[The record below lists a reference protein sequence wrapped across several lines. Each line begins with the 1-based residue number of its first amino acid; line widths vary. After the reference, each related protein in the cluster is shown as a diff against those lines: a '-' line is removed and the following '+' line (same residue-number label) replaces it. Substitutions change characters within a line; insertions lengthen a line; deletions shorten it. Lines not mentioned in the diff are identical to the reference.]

1 MFSSRP
7 RDEGAANSGGLRMVV
22 SSKRLIVCVT
32 AALAVAAGSQTVLA
46 DTVLITGANS
56 GIGLEFV
63 KQYAAKGWSVIATS
77 RRSGVPESLAA
88 VVKDHKNVRVEKL
101 DVTSQDDLK
110 ALTTKLNGEPIDLL
124 INNAGVYNDRSQ
136 CHDDDCPG
144 DWTTQ
149 SFGNLHY
156 DLLDTIMAVNV
167 KGPLMVSEALLA
179 NVKAS
184 KRKTIIA
191 ISSTNGSL
199 TDQLAGSGAIFYR
212 ASKAALNRAMQ
223 LVSRAE
229 QKDGVTVVMLHPG
242 AVVTERQAYLEG
254 FKGMIEMPFSV
265 TSMIGTIDKLTIADT
280 GKFLN
285 YDGTTAPW

>member
-1 MFSSRP
+1 MIT
-7 RDEGAANSGGLRMVV
+7 
-22 SSKRLIVCVT
+22 SSKRPMMWLVVV
-32 AALAVAAGSQTVLA
+32 AMAAVAVCSSSAAA

-63 KQYAAKGWSVIATS
+63 KQYAAKGWTVIATS
-77 RRSGVPESLAA
+77 RRTGVPESLAG
-88 VVKDHKNVRVEKL
+88 VIKDHKNVRVEKL
-101 DVTSQDDLK
+101 DVTSPDDLK
-110 ALTTKLNGEPIDLL
+110 ALTAKLNGEPIDVL
-124 INNAGVYNDRSQ
+124 INNAGVYNDRSK

-144 DWTTQ
+144 DWSTQ
-149 SFGNLHY
+149 SFGDLHY

-167 KGPLMVSEALLA
+167 KGPLMVSEALLP

-223 LVSRAE
+223 LVARAE

-265 TSMIGTIDKLTIADT
+265 THMIATIDKLTVADT

-285 YDGTTAPW
+285 YDGTAAPW

>member
-1 MFSSRP
+1 MVGIVAFSAASTVVP
-7 RDEGAANSGGLRMVV
+7 RSASAE
-22 SSKRLIVCVT
+22 
-32 AALAVAAGSQTVLA
+32 
-46 DTVLITGANS
+46 TVLITGANS

-63 KQYAAKGWSVIATS
+63 KQYAAKGWNVIATH
-77 RRSGVPESLAA
+77 RRSGVPDSLAA
-88 VVKDHKNVRVEKL
+88 VIKDHKNVRVERL
-101 DVTSQDDLK
+101 DVTSADDLK
-110 ALTTKLNGEPIDLL
+110 ALTTKLAGEPIDLL
-124 INNAGVYNDRSQ
+124 INNAGVYNDRSK

-144 DWTTQ
+144 DWSTQ
-149 SFGNLHY
+149 TFGDLHY

-167 KGPLMVSEALLA
+167 KGPLMVSEALLP

-199 TDQLAGSGAIFYR
+199 TEQLAGAGAIFYR
-212 ASKAALNRAMQ
+212 SSKAALNRAMQ
-223 LVSRAE
+223 LVARQE
-229 QKDGVTVVMLHPG
+229 QKGGVTVVMLHPG

-265 TSMIGTIDKLTIADT
+265 THMIETIDKLTIADT

>member
-1 MFSSRP
+1 
-7 RDEGAANSGGLRMVV
+7 MVG
-22 SSKRLIVCVT
+22 SSKRPIVWLVALAT
-32 AALAVAAGSQTVLA
+32 AAVAGWSQRALA

-63 KQYAAKGWSVIATS
+63 KQYAAKGWTVIATH
-77 RRSGVPESLAA
+77 RRSGVPESLAG
-88 VVKDHKNVRVEKL
+88 VIKDHKNVRVEKL
-101 DVTSQDDLK
+101 DVTSADDLK
-110 ALTTKLNGEPIDLL
+110 ALTAKLNGEPIDLL
-124 INNAGVYNDRSQ
+124 INNAGVYNDRSK

-144 DWTTQ
+144 DWSTQ
-149 SFGNLHY
+149 SFGDLHY

-167 KGPLMVSEALLA
+167 KGPLMVSEALLP

-223 LVSRAE
+223 LVARAE

-254 FKGMIEMPFSV
+254 FKGMIEMPLSV
-265 TSMIGTIDKLTIADT
+265 TNMVATIDKLTIADT

>member
-1 MFSSRP
+1 MVDSSR
-7 RDEGAANSGGLRMVV
+7 
-22 SSKRLIVCVT
+22 RLIAWA
-32 AALAVAAGSQTVLA
+32 AALVAVAACSRPVLA

-63 KQYAAKGWSVIATS
+63 KQYAAKGWTVIATS
-77 RRSGVPESLAA
+77 RRSGVPESLAG

-101 DVTSQDDLK
+101 DVTSADDLT
-110 ALTTKLNGEPIDLL
+110 ALTAKLNGEPIDLL
-124 INNAGVYNDRSQ
+124 INNAGVYNDRSK

-144 DWTTQ
+144 DWTDQ
-149 SFGNLHY
+149 SFGQLNY
-156 DLLDTIMAVNV
+156 ALLDTIMAVNV
-167 KGPLMVSEALLA
+167 KGPLMVSEALLP

-223 LVSRAE
+223 LVARAE

-254 FKGMIEMPFSV
+254 FKGMVEMPFSV
-265 TSMIGTIDKLTIADT
+265 THMIETIDKLTIADT

>member
-1 MFSSRP
+1 MSVLRRRALSSLATILITAL
-7 RDEGAANSGGLRMVV
+7 GAISLRA
-22 SSKRLIVCVT
+22 S
-32 AALAVAAGSQTVLA
+32 A
-46 DTVLITGANS
+46 DTVLITGSNS

-63 KQYAAKGWSVIATS
+63 KQYAAKGWTVIATS
-77 RRSGVPESLAA
+77 RRSGVPESLAG

-101 DVTSQDDLK
+101 DVTSADDLT
-110 ALTTKLNGEPIDLL
+110 ALTAKLNGEPIDLL
-124 INNAGVYNDRSQ
+124 INNAGVYNDRSK

-149 SFGNLHY
+149 NFGGLHY
-156 DLLDTIMAVNV
+156 DLMDTIMAVNV
-167 KGPLMVSEALLA
+167 KGPLMVSEALLP

-254 FKGMIEMPFSV
+254 FKGMVEMPFSV
-265 TSMIGTIDKLTIADT
+265 THMIETIDKLTIADT

>member
-1 MFSSRP
+1 MVWLTSAAIAAVAVASRP
-7 RDEGAANSGGLRMVV
+7 
-22 SSKRLIVCVT
+22 
-32 AALAVAAGSQTVLA
+32 VLA
-46 DTVLITGANS
+46 DTVLITGSNS

-63 KQYAAKGWSVIATS
+63 KQYAAKGWTVIATS
-77 RRSGVPESLAA
+77 RRSGIPDSLAG

-101 DVTSQDDLK
+101 DVTSADDLK
-110 ALTTKLNGEPIDLL
+110 ALTAKLNGEPIDLL
-124 INNAGVYNDRSQ
+124 INNAGVYNDRSK

-144 DWTTQ
+144 DWNTQ

-167 KGPLMVSEALLA
+167 KGPLMVSEALLP
-179 NVKAS
+179 NVRAS
-184 KRKTIIA
+184 KRKTIIS

-254 FKGMIEMPFSV
+254 FKGMVEMPFSV
-265 TSMIGTIDKLTIADT
+265 THMIETIDKLTIADT

>member
-1 MFSSRP
+1 MVNSKLRPTAWLAAAAMAVCAAWSRP
-7 RDEGAANSGGLRMVV
+7 L
-22 SSKRLIVCVT
+22 
-32 AALAVAAGSQTVLA
+32 LA

-56 GIGLEFV
+56 GIGLEFA
-63 KQYAAKGWSVIATS
+63 KQYAAKGWTVIATS
-77 RRSGVPESLAA
+77 RRSGVPESLAG
-88 VVKDHKNVRVEKL
+88 VLKDHKNVRVEKL
-101 DVTSQDDLK
+101 DVTSADDLK
-110 ALTTKLNGEPIDLL
+110 ALTAKLNGEPIDLL
-124 INNAGVYNDRSQ
+124 INNAGVYNDRSK
-136 CHDDDCPG
+136 CHEDDCPG

-149 SFGNLHY
+149 SFGELHY
-156 DLLDTIMAVNV
+156 ELLDTIMAVNV
-167 KGPLMVSEALLA
+167 KGPLMVSEALLP

-223 LVSRAE
+223 LVARAE

-265 TSMIGTIDKLTIADT
+265 MSMVATIDKLTIADT

>member
-1 MFSSRP
+1 
-7 RDEGAANSGGLRMVV
+7 MVD
-22 SSKRLIVCVT
+22 SSKRPMVWLVALAT
-32 AALAVAAGSQTVLA
+32 AAVAGWSQYALA

-63 KQYAAKGWSVIATS
+63 KQYAAKGWTVIATH
-77 RRSGVPESLAA
+77 RRSGVPESLAG
-88 VVKDHKNVRVEKL
+88 VIKDHKNVRVEKL
-101 DVTSQDDLK
+101 DVTSADDLK
-110 ALTTKLNGEPIDLL
+110 ALTAKLNGEPIDLL
-124 INNAGVYNDRSQ
+124 INNAGIYNDRSK

-144 DWTTQ
+144 DWSTQ
-149 SFGNLHY
+149 SFGDLHY

-167 KGPLMVSEALLA
+167 KGPLMVSEALLP

-223 LVSRAE
+223 LVARAE

-265 TSMIGTIDKLTIADT
+265 TNMVATIDKLTLADT

>member
-1 MFSSRP
+1 MAVLRARGLPSFAAVLI
-7 RDEGAANSGGLRMVV
+7 GAVG
-22 SSKRLIVCVT
+22 
-32 AALAVAAGSQTVLA
+32 ALAQPALA

-63 KQYAAKGWSVIATS
+63 KQYAAKSWNVIATH
-77 RRSGVPESLAA
+77 RRSGVPDSLAA
-88 VVKDHKNVRVEKL
+88 VIKDHKNVRVERL
-101 DVTSQDDLK
+101 DVTSPDDLK
-110 ALTTKLNGEPIDLL
+110 ALTTKLAGEPIDLL
-124 INNAGVYNDRSQ
+124 VNNAGVYNDRSK

-144 DWTTQ
+144 DWSTQ
-149 SFGNLHY
+149 NFGDLHY
-156 DLLDTIMAVNV
+156 ELLDTIMAVNV
-167 KGPLMVSEALLA
+167 KGPLMVSEALLP

-184 KRKTIIA
+184 KRKTIIT

-199 TDQLAGSGAIFYR
+199 TEQLAGSGAIFYR

-223 LVSRAE
+223 LVARKE
-229 QKDGVTVVMLHPG
+229 QPEGVTVVMLHPG

-265 TSMIGTIDKLTIADT
+265 THMIATIDKLTIADT